1 MHGTDGSGPGGPAG
15 KSRLFRPAMAEPVLA
30 PAVVQLSPGD
40 LCPSHRAV
48 SRDAAQGSA
57 DPAPAL
63 GLSADQQADGRGH
76 GRVPLH
82 SREHVW
88 RSRVLG
94 EAHRHRRWAC
104 PRLAHGSGAWE
115 PERRPRPRGER
126 GAAGGP
132 RGTGDVGSTVASPP
146 RPLTAPLGR
155 APRSREAGPLLR
167 PPWCVQLPSRLSP
180 SLPSL
185 LPTTVGFRKKRKRN
199 QEPQEGRWQG
209 HLGGGLLSLVRTPR
223 TPQRSSPVHRGPA
236 LLSPLPTA
244 PRLLR
249 EGAGPSAAH
258 PGWGLTPVP
267 FADLKQDLMDLRM
280 MLKKR

>member
-40 LCPSHRAV
+40 LCPSHRAA

-146 RPLTAPLGR
+146 ARSPHRWAARPGAGRPGAAPSSLVCPAPLPPVPLTPFPPPHHSGLSEEAEEEPGAP
-155 APRSREAGPLLR
+155 
-167 PPWCVQLPSRLSP
+167 
-180 SLPSL
+180 
-185 LPTTVGFRKKRKRN
+185 
-199 QEPQEGRWQG
+199 
-209 HLGGGLLSLVRTPR
+209 GG
-223 TPQRSSPVHRGPA
+223 
-236 LLSPLPTA
+236 
-244 PRLLR
+244 
-249 EGAGPSAAH
+249 
-258 PGWGLTPVP
+258 
-267 FADLKQDLMDLRM
+267 
-280 MLKKR
+280 

>member
-40 LCPSHRAV
+40 LRPSHRAV

-115 PERRPRPRGER
+115 PERCPRPRGER

-132 RGTGDVGSTVASPP
+132 RGTGDVGSTVAGPPARSPHRWATRPGAGRPGRCSVLLGVSSSPP
-146 RPLTAPLGR
+146 ACPPHSLPSSPPQWAFGRSGRGTRSPRRVGGRGIWEVGCSPWSGPHGHLRGPHQSTEGPPSSVPSPLHPASYGKAL
-155 APRSREAGPLLR
+155 APRLPTRAGA
-167 PPWCVQLPSRLSP
+167 

-185 LPTTVGFRKKRKRN
+185 LQT
-199 QEPQEGRWQG
+199 
-209 HLGGGLLSLVRTPR
+209 SSRT
-223 TPQRSSPVHRGPA
+223 
-236 LLSPLPTA
+236 
-244 PRLLR
+244 
-249 EGAGPSAAH
+249 
-258 PGWGLTPVP
+258 
-267 FADLKQDLMDLRM
+267 
-280 MLKKR
+280 